1 MSGRGAGPCS
11 LAKKKKEKKKG
22 TLQEATTWLPKPAQ
36 SSCWTGQARKCQS
49 ARHCFSPHSNA
60 HCALVPSKG
69 NQSVTSRKP
78 PPARND
84 QRQPRSLHTSQE
96 RLWEAKATTLLTGC
110 FQSQTQ
116 QTGLSLRNRSKP
128 AGSVGLRSHP
138 IPAMAGHPRSD
149 RTRSVAHPPGH
160 PPLCDLTQPP
170 PVQTHRV
177 GRSRS

>member
-1 MSGRGAGPCS
+1 M
-11 LAKKKKEKKKG
+11 
-22 TLQEATTWLPKPAQ
+22 QEATTWLPKPAQ